1 MNGERICV
9 NTETVVFFYVREKT
23 VGRKYPWQ
31 KIEFSIDKIK
41 WGERKLVAAGI
52 PEYDY
57 NKKSWRKDVIRKKIT
72 TELIPLLQ
80 LEHFET
86 TNFMMDKSLYDWE
99 LGKVFEEI
107 FPFELISLPDKKSMA
122 KTTPEDI
129 VETLVPDRGGY
140 DALIVVDKIED
151 IDEIIY
157 PDLPELVVNHCDKVN
172 YLAVVTDNPEKYV
185 EVFEEIN
192 EEYGLAGMTFDSLEQ
207 VKPSSKYK
215 VLVIDAGLSD
225 KHQWRYLPPCCTFL
239 DLISDTERQ
248 RILETRRKDIRYISF
263 YKQISKK
270 IRQKI

>member
-1 MNGERICV
+1 M

-31 KIEFSIDKIK
+31 KVEFKIDKIK
-41 WGERKLVAAGI
+41 WGERRLVAAGI

-57 NKKSWRKDVIRKKIT
+57 NKKSWRRDVIKKKIT
-72 TELIPLLQ
+72 TELISMLQ
-80 LEHFET
+80 LERFES
-86 TNFMMDKSLYDWE
+86 TNFLIHKSLYDWE
-99 LGKVFEEI
+99 LGRVFEEI
-107 FPFELISLPDKKSMA
+107 FPLELIILPDKKSVA
-122 KTTPEDI
+122 KITPEDI
-129 VETLVPDRGGY
+129 VETLISACGVY
-140 DALIVVDKIED
+140 DALIVVDKTED

-157 PDLPELVVNHCDKVN
+157 PDLQELVVNHCDKVN

-192 EEYGLAGMTFDSLEQ
+192 EEYGLTGMTVDSLEQ
-207 VKPSSKYK
+207 VKPPSKYK

-225 KHQWRYLPPCCTFL
+225 KHQWRYLPPCCTYL

-248 RILETRRKDIRYISF
+248 RILEARRKDIRYISF